1 MSTQLYMAGLGA
13 TRMSVGLSQVL
24 LVKPSNFQTVA
35 AFKIFSGGTL
45 EVVRPQLSGA
55 STAGGGSSLAWGNG
69 YVVGAT
75 EIVAINTSAAFY
87 LAASGSTVVICA
99 LIGYTNGVT
108 LPL

>member
-13 TRMSVGLSQVL
+13 TRFTVGLSQVL
-24 LVKPSNFQTVA
+24 RVSPAPFQTVA

-55 STAGGGSSLAWGNG
+55 STAAGSASLSWGNG

-87 LAASGSTVVICA
+87 LAASGTAVVVQC
-99 LIGYTNGVT
+99 LVGYTNGVT